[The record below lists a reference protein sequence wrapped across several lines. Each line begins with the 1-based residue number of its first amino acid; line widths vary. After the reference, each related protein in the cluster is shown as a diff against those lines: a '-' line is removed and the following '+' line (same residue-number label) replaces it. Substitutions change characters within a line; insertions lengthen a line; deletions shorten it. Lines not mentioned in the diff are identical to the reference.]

1 LLFNTPKFTRGLDAL
16 SEKKVEL
23 DRRERD
29 LNLHKAALAEAQ
41 SRGLSPRDNREEL
54 MELIELRRLLQDT
67 EVDHVAEAGRLAILL
82 RGVSMV
88 LVDLGMPPIP
98 GSPGIHA

>member
-16 SEKKVEL
+16 SEKKVKL

-29 LNLHKAALAEAQ
+29 LNLHKAVLAEAQ

-54 MELIELRRLLQDT
+54 MELVELRRLLQDT
-67 EVDHVAEAGRLAILL
+67 EVDHVTEAGRLAILL
-82 RGVSMV
+82 RGVSKV

-98 GSPGIHA
+98 GSPGIHT

>member
-1 LLFNTPKFTRGLDAL
+1 
-16 SEKKVEL
+16 
-23 DRRERD
+23 
-29 LNLHKAALAEAQ
+29 
-41 SRGLSPRDNREEL
+41 